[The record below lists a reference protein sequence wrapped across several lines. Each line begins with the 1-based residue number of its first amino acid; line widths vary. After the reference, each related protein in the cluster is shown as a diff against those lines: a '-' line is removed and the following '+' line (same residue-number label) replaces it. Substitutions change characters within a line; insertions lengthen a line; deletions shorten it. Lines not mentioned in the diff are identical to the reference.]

1 MVVMMFG
8 VIVIFF
14 SCARVE
20 HVCRI
25 FANETLSDFGEEDEL
40 PKSLLS
46 SVIAGSDLCEVR
58 VGRVIRSAT
67 VNDHVLVNV
76 LLVDREKSK
85 GKDFGVSNSPIA
97 PPAPIVASMYSPS
110 TTLMSLISLETLVPV
125 L

>member
-20 HVCRI
+20 HVFRI

-67 VNDHVLVNV
+67 VDDHVLVNV
-76 LLVDREKSK
+76 LLVDREKSI
-85 GKDFGVSNSPIA
+85 GKDFGVELTDC
-97 PPAPIVASMYSPS
+97 ASGTDSGLNVFAFDDS
-110 TTLMSLISLETLVPV
+110 DVVDLT
-125 L
+125 